1 MITYFEKKA
10 VLSNADQLA
19 ENFVAYNESL
29 SPVVLKLLI
38 NSLRKIPA
46 TIPLNINEI
55 NEKDLADPSVVKSI
69 YTEIIKY
76 MATVSV
82 DEQQGEIIYKTGD
95 LGRIMKEHLTSSKL
109 IKFWKEAKQIF
120 RMNYLVR

>member
-1 MITYFEKKA
+1 
-10 VLSNADQLA
+10 
-19 ENFVAYNESL
+19 
-29 SPVVLKLLI
+29 
-38 NSLRKIPA
+38 
-46 TIPLNINEI
+46 
-55 NEKDLADPSVVKSI
+55 
-69 YTEIIKY
+69 